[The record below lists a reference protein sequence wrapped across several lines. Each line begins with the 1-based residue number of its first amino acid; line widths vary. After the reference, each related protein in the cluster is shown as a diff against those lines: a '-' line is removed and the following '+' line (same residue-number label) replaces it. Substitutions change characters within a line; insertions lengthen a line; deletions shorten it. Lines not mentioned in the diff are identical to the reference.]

1 MIPILYESTET
12 AFMTNGLCRL
22 RDMLTAEVTEERNA
36 GFYLDFT
43 YPVDGANFDQ
53 IRPGRIVTV
62 THDDTGAVE
71 PFDIVSYSRAV
82 DGVVSFHAVH
92 ISYRLSGMTAWA
104 SNINSL
110 ADGLT
115 VFNNISGQP
124 FTFSADFTSGVY
136 IAAFD
141 GVPRTVRQIMGGV
154 EGSILDACGGEWEYK
169 RFNVTLKKSRGAD
182 RGVMIRY
189 GVNLVD
195 YKEDADYSGTYNAVV
210 PYWTGNDNGNEVIV
224 RGSRVNYGQP
234 TYAGRDIIAPLDL
247 TEKFETKPT
256 AAQLNTM
263 AASVMTARRPTI
275 PQNSITVDFIRL
287 RDLPEFADV
296 QSLLDCKLC
305 DTVGVTFPLYGMAAS
320 FKIVKTVW
328 DPLGERYTAM
338 ELGSLSTSLSE
349 ALGISQGGTFTE
361 TSGGSGVADVMM
373 NGASIV
379 DTDGIAMVTDA
390 AGNMTL
396 DGSLYFG
403 NARTIYM
410 KDTGGT
416 YRAVVSEST
425 SNNTVIG
432 YGGYDASQGGTN
444 IYGNTVR
451 VYSRNEIQFNQPLAG
466 LVKLTEYQFSTPAM
480 NAHTYESTVSAT
492 LPAQT
497 GYIPVG
503 IVGWRVGNYHVNAF
517 TLRLNG
523 RTIYGGFSNPYNS
536 NVAASTCTVNILWL
550 KATEA

>member
-1 MIPILYESTET
+1 MIPILYECTET

-36 GFYLDFT
+36 GYYLDFT

-53 IRPGRIVTV
+53 IRPGRIVAV

-82 DGVVSFHAVH
+82 DGVVTFHAVH

-104 SNINSL
+104 SNIYSL
-110 ADGLT
+110 ADGLA

-141 GVPRTVRQIMGGV
+141 GVPRTVRQIMGGI
-154 EGSILDACGGEWEYK
+154 EGSILDACGGEWEYN
-169 RFNVTLKKSRGAD
+169 RFNVTLKKNRGTD

-256 AAQLNTM
+256 AAQLNAM
-263 AASVMTARRPTI
+263 AASVMTAKRPTI
-275 PQNSITVDFIRL
+275 PQNSISVDFIRL

-305 DTVGVTFPLYGMAAS
+305 DTVGVTFPLYGMSAS

-328 DPLGERYTAM
+328 DPLAERYTAM
-338 ELGSLSTSLSE
+338 ELGSLATSLSE

-361 TSGGSGVADVMM
+361 TSGPVEPADYITEKGKSG
-373 NGASIV
+373 NYYYEKWAS
-379 DTDGIAMVTDA
+379 GKVTA
-390 AGNMTL
+390 IGYYTFA
-396 DGSLYFG
+396 SLTF
-403 NARTIYM
+403 T
-410 KDTGGT
+410 
-416 YRAVVSEST
+416 S
-425 SNNTVIG
+425 SNNH
-432 YGGYDASQGGTN
+432 YRS
-444 IYGNTVR
+444 
-451 VYSRNEIQFNQPLAG
+451 
-466 LVKLTEYQFSTPAM
+466 
-480 NAHTYESTVSAT
+480 VS
-492 LPAQT
+492 
-497 GYIPVG
+497 
-503 IVGWRVGNYHVNAF
+503 NAF
-517 TLRLNG
+517 TIPSGIFTVAPQEGRAWIQGSNIVYFSATVGGLTTTGGNCEVWKSTSGNG
-523 RTIYGGFSNPYNS
+523 S
-536 NVAASTCTVNILWL
+536 NVSVHMELTYTP
-550 KATEA
+550 